1 VCECVCVCG
10 VRVYWCVT
18 CDFFSCCGCVCG
30 GFVGFVGCDRRK
42 WFVINIFRTYI
53 HDSRAPHGAIYI
65 YICMCVCQGQGCA
78 CVSLCRGNL
87 LNETSSDLTNFKQI
101 IYNTQRHRRHAHTHT
116 HRQILRERHAHTQGT
131 VVARKTAHRTPWW
144 VVVVGGRITRRSWGR
159 GSQRSGGES
168 GRKCTR

>member
-1 VCECVCVCG
+1 VCV
-10 VRVYWCVT
+10 V
-18 CDFFSCCGCVCG
+18 CGCIGVLHAIFSAAAAV
-30 GFVGFVGCDRRK
+30 FVVVSLVSWVAIDVSGSSSTF
-42 WFVINIFRTYI
+42 FAHTYTI
-53 HDSRAPHGAIYI
+53 HGRHTGLYI

-144 VVVVGGRITRRSWGR
+144 VVVVGGRITRRS
-159 GSQRSGGES
+159 
-168 GRKCTR
+168 